1 MSTIRVVNI
10 QHSDATEPNIVLNA
24 DGTATFVS
32 GITISG
38 GTNLTVSGTAE
49 FASGTV
55 SAPGITFIDDN
66 NTGIYEPAADTV
78 AITTAATERLR
89 VDSLGIVKIG
99 TENASSAIALI
110 GSSSNTNFGQLQFQT
125 SSQFLIGYGSTHS
138 VQPNQLSLKN
148 NVGDLTFYTD
158 GDERLKITSTGSAEF
173 KGSVLGS
180 NIDVSSS
187 SGKNGWKLSGSSST
201 DLTGKLELQCKTGAA
216 SSTKV
221 FEVFNGSTSTS
232 SIAKDGSA
240 TFTGNVG
247 IGGTATGNFGAIDK
261 GVLITGSDAQVG
273 LRVHTS
279 NGSSGILE
287 IYAENG
293 GSMLDT
299 RGSGHIRVGSAAT
312 EFMRIDSS
320 GRVGIGTSSPDEKLV
335 VADVAASSGF
345 SQTSVK
351 ALRSNY
357 GGQISGYID
366 QGVGH
371 GLTFSTVDSGTASER
386 MRIDSSGRLLVGT
399 PSFTGEASAV
409 LEGSS
414 AGGTTQA
421 QLWLNRGSTPT
432 TDNVLGQIIF
442 GDNNAA
448 GRNGA
453 MIQARADLSWNTNDY
468 PSRLAFF
475 TTADG
480 ASSPTERMRIT
491 SSGAVTVKR
500 ASTYTT
506 GLQHGLAIQQG
517 VATNG
522 NRAGLVFK
530 SLDGFSVA
538 GINGVISTHSGTQNN
553 NVGYLEFYT
562 KPQGV
567 AAPAERMRI
576 DSSGHVLVG
585 TSTTTSNS
593 DRILQVGDT
602 SRSATY
608 IEVRTSTSGSSGVLF
623 SDGTDGSNTG
633 YRGSIEYLH
642 NTEFL
647 TFKTAGTDKLS
658 VNGSGQFF
666 CGGIHSNTSSSAANV
681 FVFSDGL
688 LARST
693 SSIKYKTNVETLE
706 DSYADNILNCRPVWY
721 RSSSSLDNKD
731 WGYWGFIAEE
741 VAEIDP
747 RLVHWKTID
756 LSHDEN
762 GAKVETPCDP
772 EPEGVQYDR
781 FVPHLLN
788 LIKRQQ
794 TAIETLEASNAD
806 LLARV
811 TALEAS

>member
-10 QHSDATEPNIVLNA
+10 QHSDATEPNIVLEA
-24 DGTATFVS
+24 DGTTTFAS

-89 VDSLGIVKIG
+89 VDSAGNVGVGTSSPSAKLHISGGAENVVLQATNSSGSGFFGARNSAYGALGVGDTYIYNNGNDITVMAEGSSNVIKFASG
-99 TENASSAIALI
+99 GNTERLRIDSSGRLLINNTTNASTYPLQVTALSDANAICIIGRPSDDIGELKWFENDRTTALGEI
-110 GSSSNTNFGQLQFQT
+110 QYRQDHVNFR
-125 SSQFLIGYGSTHS
+125 HR
-138 VQPNQLSLKN
+138 
-148 NVGDLTFYTD
+148 VGDIRFATGGLT
-158 GDERLKITSTGSAEF
+158 ERMR
-173 KGSVLGS
+173 
-180 NIDVSSS
+180 IDSS
-187 SGKNGWKLSGSSST
+187 
-201 DLTGKLELQCKTGAA
+201 
-216 SSTKV
+216 
-221 FEVFNGSTSTS
+221 
-232 SIAKDGSA
+232 
-240 TFTGNVG
+240 GNVG

-279 NGSSGILE
+279 NGSGGILE

-366 QGVGH
+366 QGVGY
-371 GLTFSTVDSGTASER
+371 GLTFSTVDPGTASER

-399 PSFTGEASAV
+399 PSFTGEASTV

-491 SSGAVTVKR
+491 SSGNM
-500 ASTYTT
+500 
-506 GLQHGLAIQQG
+506 GLG
-517 VATNG
+517 
-522 NRAGLVFK
+522 
-530 SLDGFSVA
+530 
-538 GINGVISTHSGTQNN
+538 
-553 NVGYLEFYT
+553 
-562 KPQGV
+562 
-567 AAPAERMRI
+567 
-576 DSSGHVLVG
+576 
-585 TSTTTSNS
+585 
-593 DRILQVGDT
+593 
-602 SRSATY
+602 
-608 IEVRTSTSGSSGVLF
+608 
-623 SDGTDGSNTG
+623 
-633 YRGSIEYLH
+633 
-642 NTEFL
+642 
-647 TFKTAGTDKLS
+647 KL
-658 VNGSGQFF
+658 
-666 CGGIHSNTSSSAANV
+666 
-681 FVFSDGL
+681 
-688 LARST
+688 
-693 SSIKYKTNVETLE
+693 
-706 DSYADNILNCRPVWY
+706 
-721 RSSSSLDNKD
+721 
-731 WGYWGFIAEE
+731 
-741 VAEIDP
+741 
-747 RLVHWKTID
+747 
-756 LSHDEN
+756 
-762 GAKVETPCDP
+762 
-772 EPEGVQYDR
+772 
-781 FVPHLLN
+781 
-788 LIKRQQ
+788 
-794 TAIETLEASNAD
+794 
-806 LLARV
+806 
-811 TALEAS
+811 